1 MTIDTSP
8 RRVATIRPAMT
19 RMTIETSSRRV
30 AMIGHTAVTTELT
43 MPAVITEPAA
53 NGLRI

>member
-1 MTIDTSP
+1 
-8 RRVATIRPAMT
+8 
-19 RMTIETSSRRV
+19 MTIETSSRRV
-30 AMIGHTAVTTELT
+30 AMISHTAVTTELT